1 VNSKK
6 LLLFILLNINF
17 AITPVFTLVSSSDES
32 HKNQFNE
39 YIQGKQNTQLMIA
52 GACTAITGLIVAS
65 RYIQDKYY
73 NDDLVGNKYEYAQAW
88 YEAMSQKH
96 PKAHLESKKIL
107 EAKTQFP
114 IFNNI
119 YFSHIYLKQ
128 INSIYKKQLE
138 DQELTSEEASMLA
151 QQEFILIFQAGFIDK
166 NYGVYANMSAIAS
179 DIAILSLVVPAL
191 KTLHSTENISNFD
204 SLLKEV
210 DKFDFNYNVSIIPKI
225 ILLVT
230 ANAWIIN
237 CYDKAAD
244 EFACKECDID
254 CLYAAVEFFEN
265 NNMSK
270 NRIEYIKNE
279 IASREQN

>member
-1 VNSKK
+1 MNSKK

-17 AITPVFTLVSSSDES
+17 AITPVFRLVSSSNES

-39 YIQGKQNTQLMIA
+39 YIQSRQNIQLTIA

-88 YEAMSQKH
+88 YDAMSKKH
-96 PKAHLESKKIL
+96 PKVHLESKKFL
-107 EAKTQFP
+107 EAKTQFS

-119 YFSHIYLKQ
+119 YFAHDYLKQ
-128 INSIYKKQLE
+128 INSIYKKQLK
-138 DQELTSEEASMLA
+138 DQELTSEEASTLA
-151 QQEFILIFQAGFIDK
+151 HQEFILICQAVSIDQ
-166 NYGVYANMSAIAS
+166 NYAILASMSAIVS
-179 DIAILSLVVPAL
+179 EIAILSLVVPAI
-191 KTLHSTENISNFD
+191 KMLHTTENISNFD

-225 ILLVT
+225 ILLLAT
-230 ANAWIIN
+230 NAWIIN
-237 CYDKAAD
+237 FYDKAVD

-265 NNMSK
+265 HNMSK

-279 IASREQN
+279 IDCREQN